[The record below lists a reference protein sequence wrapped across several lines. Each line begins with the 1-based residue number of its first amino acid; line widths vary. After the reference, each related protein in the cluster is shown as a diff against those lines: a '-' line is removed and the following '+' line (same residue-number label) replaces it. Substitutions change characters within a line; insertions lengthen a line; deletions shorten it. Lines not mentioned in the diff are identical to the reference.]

1 MPAAGFMTT
10 ATFIFKNALRNK
22 RRAALSILSVAISLF
37 LLVTLLVALREM
49 TVPPEDLGAAL
60 RVVVRNRVS
69 LANLLPSR
77 QRPIIERIPGVEAV
91 SPFTYFGGKFRNEE
105 QMTFAQFAMD
115 PSKLRAIFGEA
126 KLPEDQFDAFLKD
139 QTSCIIGKLT
149 TDKYKLKIGD
159 RVQLMSTIFGC
170 PLEMKIAGIYKG
182 TLDDRNV
189 LFHQKYLDEA
199 CHMDGQIG
207 MWWVKVRSAEDMP
220 NVIATIDKSF
230 ASTSAEVRAETERAF
245 QLSFVSMI
253 GSVKVFINS
262 ISTVVV
268 FTLLLVSASTMSMA
282 IRERFRELAV
292 LKALGFRRRDLFAF
306 ILAESFGLAGAGA
319 IFGVGGAWLFFT
331 HPKMAGI
338 VAGAFAAWLLL
349 LSVKS
354 ALTKRWAAFGTFIV
368 LAGVLGFAG
377 WFAYTQGTI
386 SQMTNNIFITFE
398 VTPRIV
404 AVGAAVAATLG
415 VLASLMPSFSVARMS
430 VVQGLKTLD

>member
-1 MPAAGFMTT
+1 MTF
-10 ATFIFKNALRNK
+10 ATFIAKNALRNT
-22 RRAALSILSVAISLF
+22 RRAALSILSVAVSLF

-49 TVPPEDLGAAL
+49 TVPPEDIGAAL

-77 QRPIIERIPGVEAV
+77 QRAVIERIPGIEAV
-91 SPFTYFGGKFRNEE
+91 SPFTWFGGKFRNEE

-115 PSKLRAIFGEA
+115 AERLRPIFGEA
-126 KLPEDQFDAFLKD
+126 KMPQEQYEAFIKD
-139 QTSCIIGKLT
+139 QTSCMVGKLT
-149 TDKYKLKIGD
+149 AEKYKLKIGD
-159 RVQLMSTIFGC
+159 RMQFTSTIFGC
-170 PLEMKIAGIYKG
+170 PIELKIAGIYAG

-199 CHMDGQIG
+199 CNMNGQIG
-207 MWWVKVRSAEDMP
+207 MWWVKVRSAEEMP
-220 NVIATIDKSF
+220 QVIETINRAF

-253 GSVKVFINS
+253 GSVKIFIHS

-292 LKALGFRRRDLFAF
+292 LKAIGFRRHELFSL
-306 ILAESFGLAGAGA
+306 ILAESFALASAGA
-319 IFGVGGAWLFFT
+319 IAGVGGAWLFFT
-331 HPKMAGI
+331 HPKAAGI
-338 VAGAFAAWLLL
+338 VAGCFALMTAVLGIKAVTERRWGSLATLIAFAL
-349 LSVKS
+349 
-354 ALTKRWAAFGTFIV
+354 I
-368 LAGVLGFAG
+368 LANAG
-377 WFAYTQGTI
+377 WFAFTRGTI
-386 SQMTNNIFITFE
+386 SQMTQNIFITFE

-404 AVGAAVAATLG
+404 AVGAAVAGALG
-415 VLASLMPSFSVARMS
+415 LIASILPSLSVARMS